1 MLAIIAEHSFYLWD
15 QAPSNNDAF
24 LITAIKIY
32 ESSTKHK
39 TVMDAVDKVFKEDE
53 GHLFDEAKHSQ
64 DPQESTF
71 ANRLV
76 QIAFDNRLCMSN
88 VQYTSLYI

>member
-15 QAPSNNDAF
+15 QAPSNDDTF
-24 LITAIKIY
+24 LISAIKIY

-39 TVMDAVDKVFKEDE
+39 IVMDAVDKVFKEDE
-53 GHLFDEAKHSQ
+53 RHLFDEAEHSQ
-64 DPQESTF
+64 DLQESDF
-71 ANRLV
+71 AKHLM

>member
-24 LITAIKIY
+24 LISAIKIY

-39 TVMDAVDKVFKEDE
+39 IIMDAVDKVFTEDE
-53 GHLFDEAKHSQ
+53 GRLFDEAKHSQ

-71 ANRLV
+71 AKRLV
-76 QIAFDNRLCMSN
+76 QIAFDNCLCMSN
-88 VQYTSLYI
+88 VQFTSLYI

>member
-39 TVMDAVDKVFKEDE
+39 RVVDAVDKMFKEDE

-64 DPQESTF
+64 DPEKSTF
-71 ANRLV
+71 AKHLA
-76 QIAFDNRLCMSN
+76 QIAFDNRLCMSR
-88 VQYTSLYI
+88 VLYTCLYI